1 MLDGYPFMILE
12 WENIIP
18 DNSKKIIE
26 ENKEQLNE
34 NSLQTNY

>member
-1 MLDGYPFMILE
+1 MILE

-34 NSLQTNY
+34 NSLQIQLLK